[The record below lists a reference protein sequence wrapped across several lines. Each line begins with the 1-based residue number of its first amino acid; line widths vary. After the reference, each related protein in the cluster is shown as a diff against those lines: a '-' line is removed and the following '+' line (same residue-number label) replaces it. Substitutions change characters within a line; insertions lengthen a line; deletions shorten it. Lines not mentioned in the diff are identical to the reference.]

1 VKQLINR
8 KSAKLSR
15 RNFIVGSTVAA
26 GGGLALGF
34 HLPLGIGSAAAQST
48 PEAGAE
54 VNVWVVV
61 KPDDTC
67 VIRIARS
74 EMGQGTRTGL
84 AQLVAE
90 ELECDWKKVSTE
102 SITPGQNLGRKRV
115 WGEMGTGGSR
125 GIRTSQDYVRRGGAA
140 ARMMLLQAA
149 ADQWQVP
156 VAELGVAD
164 GVITHAASQRSTSYG
179 KVAPAAALLTA
190 PDPKSIKLKDPKA
203 WKIAGKPMK
212 RLDTADKLNGS
223 KIYAIDV
230 KLPGMLCAA
239 IKDCPVFGGKLKS
252 YDESRIAGR
261 PGVRRVVKVKDT
273 AVAVVADTWWHAKA
287 ALDAL
292 PIVWDEGPGA
302 SASSALI
309 AEHLAEGL
317 TATATNGDW
326 RKGDAMAAIEGAARK
341 VEAVYST
348 PFLAHAT
355 MEPMNCTARISADK
369 AEIWVATQ
377 NSEASLAAL
386 SESSGLPLAKCEVY
400 RHDLGGGFGRR
411 GGPQDYVHQAVAIAL
426 QFPGTP
432 VKMIWSREEDMS
444 HDFYRPISQCRGVAG
459 LDADGN
465 LIGLHVRVSGQSI
478 NAFSNPAGISGG
490 KDVRQLQG
498 LYEEPGDAQLGYT
511 VGDLLIDYAMRN
523 THVPVGAWRGVNTN
537 QNAVYMECF
546 INEVALAA
554 GRDPLE
560 FRRSLMQDHPKH
572 LAVLNAAAEKGDWGK
587 PTPPGVHRGIAQFM
601 GYGSYSA
608 AVAEVSVSA
617 AGKLKVH
624 RMVLA
629 LNCGHTV
636 NPDQIAAQV
645 EGSVAF
651 GLSAA
656 LYGEC
661 TVADG
666 RMEKLNFDSY
676 QVLRLAEMPKV
687 ETVLVPTYDFW
698 GGVGEPTICVVSPAV
713 LNAIHAATGKP
724 VRSLPLKNVRLV

>member
-1 VKQLINR
+1 VKKLINGN
-8 KSAKLSR
+8 AKLSR

-34 HLPLGIGSAAAQST
+34 HLPLGAGTAAAQSAA
-48 PEAGAE
+48 AGAE
-54 VNVWVVV
+54 VNAWVVV
-61 KPDDTC
+61 RPDDTC

-90 ELECDWKKVSTE
+90 ELECDWKKVATE

-149 ADQWQVP
+149 ADEWKVP
-156 VAELGVAD
+156 VAELSVAD
-164 GVITHAASQRSTSYG
+164 GIITHAASQRSTSYG
-179 KVAPAAALLTA
+179 KVAAAAALLTA

-223 KIYAIDV
+223 KVYAIDV
-230 KLPGMLCAA
+230 VLPGMLCAA
-239 IKDCPVFGGKLKS
+239 IKSCPVFGGKLQS
-252 YDESRIAGR
+252 YDEGKIAGR
-261 PGVRRVVKVKDT
+261 PGIRRVVKVKDT
-273 AVAVVADTWWHAKA
+273 AVAVVADTWWRAKA

-292 PIVWDEGPGA
+292 PIVWEEGAGA
-302 SASSALI
+302 SQSSALI
-309 AEHLAEGL
+309 AAHVKEGL
-317 TATATNGDW
+317 TAATTNGDW
-326 RKGDAMAAIEGAARK
+326 GKGDAIAAIAGAAKK

-355 MEPMNCTARISADK
+355 MEPMNCTARISADR

-386 SESSGLPLAKCEVY
+386 SESSGVPLAKCEVY

-411 GGPQDYVHQAVAIAL
+411 GGPQDYVHQAVAIAQ
-426 QFPGTP
+426 QFPGIP
-432 VKMIWSREEDMS
+432 VKMIWSREEDMA
-444 HDFYRPISQCRGVAG
+444 HDFYRPISQCRGSAG

-511 VGDLLIDYAMRN
+511 APNLLIDYAMRN

-546 INEVALAA
+546 IDEVALAA
-554 GRDPLE
+554 GKDPLA
-560 FRRSLMQDHPKH
+560 FRRALMQQHPKH
-572 LAVLNAAAEKGDWGK
+572 LAVLDAAAEKADWGK
-587 PTPPGVHRGIAQFM
+587 PLPPGVHRGIAQFM

-624 RMVLA
+624 RLVLA
-629 LNCGHTV
+629 LNCGHAV

-645 EGSVAF
+645 EGSVVY

-661 TVADG
+661 TVANG

-676 QVLRLAEMPKV
+676 EVLRLAEMPKV
-687 ETVLVPTYDFW
+687 ETVIVPTYDFW
-698 GGVGEPTICVVSPAV
+698 GGVGEPTICVVTPAV

-724 VRSLPLKNVRLV
+724 VRSLPLKNVKLV